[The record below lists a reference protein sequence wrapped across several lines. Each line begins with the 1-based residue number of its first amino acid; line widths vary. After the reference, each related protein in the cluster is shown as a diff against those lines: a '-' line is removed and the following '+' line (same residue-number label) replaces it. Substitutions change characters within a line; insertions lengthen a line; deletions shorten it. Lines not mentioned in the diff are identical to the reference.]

1 MLEPSPRKTRR
12 DLELLF
18 FLAFFF
24 FGLVVFAE
32 LVVLV
37 VLFRCRT
44 FLAEFVCLLVRNRF
58 EDRRP
63 AGRPRRRSG
72 RILSSG
78 LFLIRAALG
87 ADRFGLAEV
96 VELRSAAVTLK
107 LFSEIGHF
115 PPKRRP
121 NLACE
126 FSGVNRAERSRNGG
140 SGPVTEAAG
149 RALDWAP
156 WVSSMPELW
165 PAAVRL
171 GSATTVGFS
180 RRGTSFSF
188 RRAHIRCRRRIARFC
203 WNSGRRAPF
212 TTRTSPTGPAATGFR
227 GWREPRAKTWIDC
240 EKSSGAT
247 RRRSCAR
254 PRSCC
259 RGTRRDGRSTLRAF
273 GRRRKQAGRS
283 LATRATTCST
293 SIPFPRVP
301 PAATAFFGRSPTSIR
316 PFRESG
322 APARRSKSS
331 PGDSRSPRVFWSAR
345 CSPVS
350 REGSR
355 APPPRWDCPSPHV
368 RPTTSSC
375 TAFTISSRR

>member
-87 ADRFGLAEV
+87 ADRLGLAEV

-126 FSGVNRAERSRNGG
+126 FSGVNRAERSRNGRLWTGHG
-140 SGPVTEAAG
+140 SCGT
-149 RALDWAP
+149 RA
-156 WVSSMPELW
+156 
-165 PAAVRL
+165 RL
-171 GSATTVGFS
+171 GAMGIVNA
-180 RRGTSFSF
+180 GT
-188 RRAHIRCRRRIARFC
+188 
-203 WNSGRRAPF
+203 
-212 TTRTSPTGPAATGFR
+212 
-227 GWREPRAKTWIDC
+227 
-240 EKSSGAT
+240 
-247 RRRSCAR
+247 
-254 PRSCC
+254 
-259 RGTRRDGRSTLRAF
+259 
-273 GRRRKQAGRS
+273 
-283 LATRATTCST
+283 
-293 SIPFPRVP
+293 
-301 PAATAFFGRSPTSIR
+301 
-316 PFRESG
+316 
-322 APARRSKSS
+322 
-331 PGDSRSPRVFWSAR
+331 
-345 CSPVS
+345 
-350 REGSR
+350 
-355 APPPRWDCPSPHV
+355 
-368 RPTTSSC
+368 
-375 TAFTISSRR
+375 